1 MHYIAIMKWE
11 LSHSKKSAKQVK
23 QLPGKIFDALMA
35 LEAEIEISGPVRGNW
50 PNYSKLGK
58 DQHHCHLSRKYVAC
72 WEVIDKKIQL
82 VEVYYVGGR
91 ENAPY

>member
-11 LSHSKKSAKQVK
+11 VSHSKKSAKQIK
-23 QLPGKIFDALMA
+23 QLPEKIFDALMT
-35 LEAEIEISGPVRGNW
+35 LEAEIEISGPIRGNW

-58 DQHHCHLSRKYVAC
+58 DQYHCHLSYKYVAC
-72 WEVIDKKIQL
+72 WKVIDKRVQL